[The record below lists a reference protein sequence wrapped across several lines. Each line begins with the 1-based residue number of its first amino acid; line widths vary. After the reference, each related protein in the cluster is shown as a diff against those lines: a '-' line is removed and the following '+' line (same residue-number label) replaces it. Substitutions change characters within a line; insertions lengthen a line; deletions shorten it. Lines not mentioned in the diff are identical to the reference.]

1 MINEKEIKKPIT
13 MVINET
19 RNAIVSIISG
29 SGLPIWV
36 IEPMMKSLTMDL
48 TNTLLTL
55 EINERLQYEKELQE
69 QKNEINKQKE
79 SANM

>member
-1 MINEKEIKKPIT
+1 MDKKEIKKPIT

-19 RNAIVSIISG
+19 RNAIVSIISE

-36 IEPMMKSLTMDL
+36 VEPMMKSLTMEL

-55 EINERLQYEKELQE
+55 EASERLQYEKELQE
-69 QKNEINKQKE
+69 NEKK
-79 SANM
+79 